1 LSTINLQWTQWKNG
15 EIRLPDSKSWWNRY
29 YTVKALSGQ
38 SLSEPKI
45 YQADDVHR
53 MYDALT
59 EEGQERNVG
68 GAGTGYRFMTSFLA
82 LKAME
87 TGKSF
92 RLDGNEQMKGRP
104 IRGLVEPLQLLG
116 AKIEYLGKAGYPPL
130 LIHPS
135 NIQGGRLQW
144 NNQESSQFISSL
156 MMIAPYLQNGLDL
169 RWTGPL
175 VSVSYIDL
183 TQEIME
189 GAGAQI
195 ERDKNKLTI
204 KPTGYTSNFDLR
216 PQADWS
222 SAAFWLSAL
231 MLRGRGSVTL
241 KSLHPNTLQGD
252 ERLLH
257 IFKSWGLQ
265 ATDTQSGL
273 HVALLDRSL
282 PDRLDLDLSDAPD
295 LVPTVAATCVGLRVA
310 GRIKGIGHL
319 RFKESNRLEALSAEL
334 SKWGAAVE
342 IGSDR
347 LQWGSF
353 ARPEEDIV
361 HETYGDHRMAMAFA
375 PLSQVQAIRIK
386 DPEVVS
392 KSYPLFWEEGHTL
405 GLNLL
410 Q

>member
-1 LSTINLQWTQWKNG
+1 
-15 EIRLPDSKSWWNRY
+15 
-29 YTVKALSGQ
+29 
-38 SLSEPKI
+38 
-45 YQADDVHR
+45 
-53 MYDALT
+53 
-59 EEGQERNVG
+59 
-68 GAGTGYRFMTSFLA
+68 
-82 LKAME
+82 
-87 TGKSF
+87 
-92 RLDGNEQMKGRP
+92 
-104 IRGLVEPLQLLG
+104 VEPLQLLG

-273 HVALLDRSL
+273 LVALLDRSL

-392 KSYPLFWEEGHTL
+392 KSYPLFWEEGRTL